1 MALAGS
7 RLKTNLKAGID
18 GNQLT
23 ENDVYFTDINRLAV
37 QDSAPE
43 SEHGV
48 HTRPGKRLL
57 KDCEKT
63 GPLGSRPRLVSR
75 TKDGLA

>member
-1 MALAGS
+1 M
-7 RLKTNLKAGID
+7 
-18 GNQLT
+18 T

-63 GPLGSRPRLVSR
+63 GPLSV
-75 TKDGLA
+75 GLETASAEPQEGWLGVRIGRAGASGIVD